1 MTSTG
6 DLLYVD
12 ELQVPGQNYA
22 LLSVVSPTSS
32 QKNDTCAA
40 KIRGVFRTI
49 EEAKA
54 HAAKLNQID
63 SMFDVFVVEMY
74 KWLPIPPDVNEI
86 QDATFTDDMLTKIV
100 GSHVEQQSKSKD
112 YFEQRK
118 RELMEGKIDPLDGTG
133 VHFEKPDESATDDA
147 EHIVK

>member
-1 MTSTG
+1 MATTA

-32 QKNDTCAA
+32 QKTDVCAA

-49 EEAKA
+49 DEAKA

-74 KWLPIPPDVNEI
+74 KWLPIPPDVNGI
-86 QDATFTDDMLTKIV
+86 DDATYTNDMLTNII
-100 GSHVEQQSKSKD
+100 GTHIDQQSKSKD
-112 YFEQRK
+112 FFEQRK
-118 RELMEGKIDPLDGTG
+118 RDLMDGKIDPIDGTG
-133 VHFEKPDESATDDA
+133 VQFDKPDESVA
-147 EHIVK
+147 EKPAE